1 MLPSAPRNTRSSWI
15 IAVALVVLT
24 AAVYAQVVRFE
35 FTNFWDDDL
44 FVTKNLSV
52 QEGISWKGV
61 RWAFTT
67 THGQLWQPAV
77 WLSLMVDAEIYGLNP
92 AGFHLTNLL
101 LHIANTLLLF
111 GLLTAMTGSPRRS
124 GFVAALFALHP
135 LHVESVAWVTERKD
149 VLSTFFWMLTL
160 WAYWGYTRRPG
171 VRRYLLVAGCFG
183 AALLSKPMAVTLPVV
198 MLLLDYWPLGRQL
211 FSPSLVGGDFHPH
224 PCPWSPSAPPE
235 AGKPP
240 PSPPQTGGIFDRGRD
255 IKGDQR
261 FFSLWQRGSEG
272 DLTPR

>member
-1 MLPSAPRNTRSSWI
+1 
-15 IAVALVVLT
+15 
-24 AAVYAQVVRFE
+24 
-35 FTNFWDDDL
+35 
-44 FVTKNLSV
+44 
-52 QEGISWKGV
+52 
-61 RWAFTT
+61 
-67 THGQLWQPAV
+67 
-77 WLSLMVDAEIYGLNP
+77 LNP

-198 MLLLDYWPLGRQL
+198 GLAVLGIAIQYVPRRAIEGL
-211 FSPSLVGGDFHPH
+211 ETGFSRIGWVGRTGRRLRPDAEGILWDPVSGDRYREIENALEELP
-224 PCPWSPSAPPE
+224 
-235 AGKPP
+235 
-240 PSPPQTGGIFDRGRD
+240 
-255 IKGDQR
+255 
-261 FFSLWQRGSEG
+261 
-272 DLTPR
+272 